1 MDKPNLTRI
10 DLWSIRLKSMV
21 IVSSIFFILILGF
34 FIWLRPSLEKK
45 EKIYL
50 SLQSFDKE
58 LNNQLKISTKYLY
71 YMEKIK
77 NIRKKFDINYNDSI
91 DQVILNILSGQL
103 TTPGF
108 KINKINFLSNKKQFL
123 NSLQIESDF
132 FNANN
137 ISIRD
142 FLYQISRLNKLIVIS
157 KFRWKL
163 LNVLSKN
170 QKYNIVFLFK
180 VYIQNFNSKK
190 LISALSEI
198 NKTGAKSMCKF
209 NNLTKYPL
217 NKLKM
222 LGFLSLG
229 NDQNWGIVG
238 LPNKQICKLK
248 LGDYVGLEQALV
260 IGAYSHEILIQDNN
274 KNKIFKL
281 IMDDKKFSDVKN
293 SA

>member
-1 MDKPNLTRI
+1 MDNLTRI

-21 IVSSIFFILILGF
+21 IVSSIFFIFILGF
-34 FIWLRPSLEKK
+34 FILLRPSLEKK

-77 NIRKKFDINYNDSI
+77 NIRNKFDINYNDSI
-91 DQVILNILSGQL
+91 DQIILNILSGQL

-108 KINKINFLSNKKQFL
+108 KINKINILSNKKQFL

-132 FNANN
+132 SNVNN

-142 FLYQISRLNKLIVIS
+142 FLYQISRLNKFIVIN
-157 KFRWKL
+157 KFKWKL

-170 QKYNIVFLFK
+170 QKHNIVFLFK

-198 NKTGAKSMCKF
+198 NKTGTCKF

-217 NKLKM
+217 KKLKM
-222 LGFLSLG
+222 LGFLSIG

-238 LPNKQICKLK
+238 LPNKQTCKLK
-248 LGDYVGLEQALV
+248 LGDYVGLERALV
-260 IGAYSHEILIQDNN
+260 IGAYSHEILIRDNN
-274 KNKIFKL
+274 QDKIFKL
-281 IMDDKKFSDVKN
+281 TMDDEKFSDVKN